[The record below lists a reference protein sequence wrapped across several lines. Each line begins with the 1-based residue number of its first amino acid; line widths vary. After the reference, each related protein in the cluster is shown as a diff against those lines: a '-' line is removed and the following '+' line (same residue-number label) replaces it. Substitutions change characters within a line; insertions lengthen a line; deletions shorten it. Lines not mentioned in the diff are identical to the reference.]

1 MLINLIFRSLFWL
14 SAETNTVNVT
24 RIGPVSSGAELNP
37 LGPIMIG
44 SDKRRPRFLA
54 IHPQDQQLF
63 LSVAGALTGE
73 EGGTSIDVI
82 DLITGELR
90 GLVSTNIGA
99 VSGMAVDWALK
110 GLIYWADIVNKR
122 IEAVTRSGEE
132 RRVVV
137 SEGIVE
143 AVGLCVQG
151 DWLYWADRDQ
161 AVIVRVDKM
170 TGTQRRVMLSKV
182 ARLSSL
188 TSVTMMEPN
197 LPNPCQ
203 TEEYC
208 SHFCSYKHVTGVVC
222 GCPPGLSLGLDNA
235 TCGLPPTCQ
244 PSEFTCLSQGP
255 NKAGPKCIP
264 GQWRCDGQSECADR
278 SDELD
283 CPECGPG
290 QFRCQSGQCVL
301 ASLLCD
307 GAHDCEDRTDES
319 LCCPQGQFQCAVT
332 GECVPRSKLCNG
344 EHDCGDSSD
353 ELLPT
358 CSADNPG
365 RNCCPGPQ
373 AGLRADSDAS
383 TATTSTYLIA
393 VFAGLISVFLLS
405 LIVVYCRRKTGLSPA
420 VDTDMQRPLASAGA
434 SKELVNTATLDR
446 ARASGDQAPVQSGPG
461 SSNGL
466 LYDRSHL
473 TGASSTAGTSSS
485 GPGVAGAGPPPS
497 PATSVGTKLS
507 RLVPGRRHQGAG
519 SFHPGLTTSYRYY
532 THRTAPPC
540 TPCSTD
546 IQSESDFQAYPP
558 FQHRPHFPS
567 RAGSLAPSRGD
578 YDSEYGGGHET
589 ELPSLQQRGSY
600 APPPTTPLY
609 LSDYGDLEISPQAS
623 PATERSFFIN
633 PGMPG
638 PPPSPVPEP
647 RPSPPPR

>member
-1 MLINLIFRSLFWL
+1 M
-14 SAETNTVNVT
+14 T
-24 RIGPVSSGAELNP
+24 RIGSELTS

-44 SDKRRPRFLA
+44 SEERRPRFLA
-54 IHPQDQQLF
+54 IHPPDQQLF

-73 EGGTSIDVI
+73 EGGTGIDVI
-82 DLITGELR
+82 DLNTGELT
-90 GLVSTNIGA
+90 GLVSSNIGA
-99 VSGMAVDWALK
+99 VSGMAVDWAQD
-110 GLIYWADIVNKR
+110 GLLYWADIVNKR
-122 IEAVTRSGEE
+122 IEAVTRNGEE

-143 AVGLCVQG
+143 VVGLCVQD

-188 TSVTMMEPN
+188 TSVAVMEPAHLSN
-197 LPNPCQ
+197 NPCQ
-203 TEEYC
+203 TGVFC
-208 SHFCSYKHVTGVVC
+208 SHFCSYKPSTGVSC
-222 GCPPGLSLGLDNA
+222 GCPPGLSLGGDNA

-244 PSEFTCLSQGP
+244 PSEFTCLSRGP
-255 NKAGPKCIP
+255 TGAGPACIP
-264 GQWRCDGQSECADR
+264 AQWRCDGQSECADR

-290 QFRCQSGQCVL
+290 QFRCQSGQCVP

-307 GAHDCEDRTDES
+307 GSQDCEDRTDES

-332 GECVPRSKLCNG
+332 GECVARDKLCNG

-365 RNCCPGPQ
+365 QECCPEPL
-373 AGLRADSDAS
+373 AGRQPTSDAS

-405 LIVVYCRRKTGLSPA
+405 LIVVYCKRKNGLGSA
-420 VDTDMQRPLASAGA
+420 VDTDITRPLASAGA
-434 SKELVNTATLDR
+434 SKELVTTATLDR
-446 ARASGDQAPVQSGPG
+446 ARAVGGDQAGVPVQAGSG

-485 GPGVAGAGPPPS
+485 GPGVAGCGPPPS

-507 RLVPGRRHQGAG
+507 RLVPGRRVHGQGN
-519 SFHPGLTTSYRYY
+519 FHSGLTTSYRYY
-532 THRTAPPC
+532 THRAAPPC

-546 IQSESDFQAYPP
+546 INDESDFQAYSA
-558 FQHRPHFPS
+558 FHHRPHFPS

-609 LSDYGDLEISPQAS
+609 LSDYGDQELSPPAS
-623 PATERSFFIN
+623 PTTERSFFLN

-638 PPPSPVPEP
+638 PPPSPVPGP
-647 RPSPPPR
+647 QPSPPPR

>member
-1 MLINLIFRSLFWL
+1 M
-14 SAETNTVNVT
+14 
-24 RIGPVSSGAELNP
+24 

-44 SDKRRPRFLA
+44 SEERRPRFLA
-54 IHPQDQQLF
+54 IHPPDQQLF

-73 EGGTSIDVI
+73 EGGTSIDAI

-99 VSGMAVDWALK
+99 VSGMAVDWAED

-143 AVGLCVQG
+143 VVGLCVQG
-151 DWLYWADRDQ
+151 GWLYWADRDQ

-188 TSVTMMEPN
+188 TSVNEMEPALLSN
-197 LPNPCQ
+197 NPCQ
-203 TEEYC
+203 TGDFC
-208 SHFCSYKHVTGVVC
+208 SHFCSYKHSTGVSC
-222 GCPPGLSLGLDNA
+222 GCPPGLSLGSDNA

-244 PSEFTCLSQGP
+244 PSEFTCLSRGATG
-255 NKAGPKCIP
+255 AGPACIP
-264 GQWRCDGQSECADR
+264 AQWRCDGQSECADR

-290 QFRCQSGQCVL
+290 QFRCQSGQCVP

-307 GAHDCEDRTDES
+307 GSQDCEDRTDES

-332 GECVPRSKLCNG
+332 GECVARDKLCNG
-344 EHDCGDSSD
+344 DHDCGDSSD

-365 RNCCPGPQ
+365 QECCPVPQ
-373 AGLRADSDAS
+373 AGRQADSDAS

-405 LIVVYCRRKTGLSPA
+405 LIVVYCKRKSGLGSA
-420 VDTDMQRPLASAGA
+420 VDTDITRPLASAGA
-434 SKELVNTATLDR
+434 SKELVTTATLDR
-446 ARASGDQAPVQSGPG
+446 ARAVGGDQAGGPGPVQPGSG

-485 GPGVAGAGPPPS
+485 GPGVAGCGPPPS

-507 RLVPGRRHQGAG
+507 RLVPGRRVQGPAT
-519 SFHPGLTTSYRYY
+519 FHSGLTTGYRYY
-532 THRTAPPC
+532 THRAAPPC

-546 IQSESDFQAYPP
+546 INDESDFQAYSA

-609 LSDYGDLEISPQAS
+609 LSDYGDQELSPPAS
-623 PATERSFFIN
+623 PTTERSFFLN

-638 PPPSPVPEP
+638 PPPSPVPGP
-647 RPSPPPR
+647 QPSPPPR